1 MEYLSEIFSWIFILL
16 GSFLILIGSIGLI
29 RLPDFWSRLHG
40 ASITDTGGVLF
51 LLIGMMIQAGSIWV
65 FLKLVAIGIFVFV
78 SSPTASHAIA
88 NAAYVTFGYNSKRE
102 VKK

>member
-16 GSFLILIGSIGLI
+16 GSLLILVGSIGLI

-40 ASITDTGGVLF
+40 ASIADTGGVLF
-51 LLIGMMIQAGSIWV
+51 LLIGMMIQASSIWI
-65 FLKLVAIGIFVFV
+65 FLKLVAIGIFLFI

-88 NAAYVTFGYNSKRE
+88 NAAYVTFGYNA
-102 VKK
+102 KKEEKK

>member
-16 GSFLILIGSIGLI
+16 GSFLILVGSIGLI

-51 LLIGMMIQAGSIWV
+51 LLIGMIIQAGSIWI
-65 FLKLVAIGIFVFV
+65 FLKLVAIGIFLFV

-102 VKK
+102 AKK

>member
-65 FLKLVAIGIFVFV
+65 FLKLVAIGIFLFV

-102 VKK
+102 AKK

>member
-16 GSFLILIGSIGLI
+16 GSFLILVGSIGLI

-40 ASITDTGGVLF
+40 VSITDTGGVLF
-51 LLIGMMIQAGSIWV
+51 LLIGMMIQAGSIWI
-65 FLKLVAIGIFVFV
+65 FLKLVAIGIFLFV

-102 VKK
+102 AKK

>member
-1 MEYLSEIFSWIFILL
+1 MEYLSEIFSWFFILL
-16 GSFLILIGSIGLI
+16 GSLLILVGSIGLI

-65 FLKLVAIGIFVFV
+65 FLKLVAIGIFLFV

-102 VKK
+102 AKK

>member
-16 GSFLILIGSIGLI
+16 GSLLILVGSIGLI

-51 LLIGMMIQAGSIWV
+51 LLIGMMIQAGSIWI
-65 FLKLVAIGIFVFV
+65 FLKLVAIGIFLFV

-88 NAAYVTFGYNSKRE
+88 NAAYVTFGYNLKRGA
-102 VKK
+102 KK

>member
-1 MEYLSEIFSWIFILL
+1 MEYLSEIFSWVFILL
-16 GSFLILIGSIGLI
+16 GSFLILVGSIGLI

-40 ASITDTGGVLF
+40 ASIADTGGVLF
-51 LLIGMMIQAGSIWV
+51 LLIGMMIQAGSIWI
-65 FLKLVAIGIFVFV
+65 FLKLVAIGIFLFV

-102 VKK
+102 AKK

>member
-16 GSFLILIGSIGLI
+16 GSLLILIGSIGLI

-51 LLIGMMIQAGSIWV
+51 LLIGMMIQAGSIWI
-65 FLKLVAIGIFVFV
+65 FLKLVAIGIFLFV

-88 NAAYVTFGYNSKRE
+88 NAAYVTFGYNPKRE
-102 VKK
+102 AKK

>member
-1 MEYLSEIFSWIFILL
+1 MEYLSEIFSWIFILM
-16 GSFLILIGSIGLI
+16 GSLLILIGSIGLI

-51 LLIGMMIQAGSIWV
+51 LLIGMMIQAGSIWI
-65 FLKLVAIGIFVFV
+65 FLKLVAIGIFLFV

-102 VKK
+102 AKK

>member
-16 GSFLILIGSIGLI
+16 GSLLILIGSIGLI

-40 ASITDTGGVLF
+40 ASIADTGGVLF
-51 LLIGMMIQAGSIWV
+51 LLIGMMIQAGSIWI
-65 FLKLVAIGIFVFV
+65 FLKLVAIGIFLFV

-102 VKK
+102 AKK

>member
-16 GSFLILIGSIGLI
+16 GSLLILIGSIGLI

-51 LLIGMMIQAGSIWV
+51 LLIGMMIQAGSIWI
-65 FLKLVAIGIFVFV
+65 FLKLVAIGIFLFV

-102 VKK
+102 AKK

>member
-16 GSFLILIGSIGLI
+16 GSLLILIGSIGLI

-65 FLKLVAIGIFVFV
+65 FLKLVAIGIFLFV

-102 VKK
+102 AKK

>member
-1 MEYLSEIFSWIFILL
+1 MEYLAEIFSWIFILL
-16 GSFLILIGSIGLI
+16 GSFLILVGSIGLI

-51 LLIGMMIQAGSIWV
+51 LLIGMMIQAGSIWI
-65 FLKLVAIGIFVFV
+65 FLKLVAIGIFLFI

-88 NAAYVTFGYNSKRE
+88 NAAYVTFGYNPKRE
-102 VKK
+102 SKK

>member
-1 MEYLSEIFSWIFILL
+1 MEYLSEILSWIFILL
-16 GSFLILIGSIGLI
+16 GSLLILVGSIGLI

-51 LLIGMMIQAGSIWV
+51 LLIGMMIQSGSIWI
-65 FLKLVAIGIFVFV
+65 FLKLVAIGIFIFV

-88 NAAYVTFGYNSKRE
+88 NAAYVTFGYNRKRE
-102 VKK
+102 AKK

>member
-16 GSFLILIGSIGLI
+16 GSFLILVGSIGLI

-51 LLIGMMIQAGSIWV
+51 LLIGMMIQAGSIWI
-65 FLKLVAIGIFVFV
+65 FLKLVAIGIFLFV
-78 SSPTASHAIA
+78 SSPTASHAIV
-88 NAAYVTFGYNSKRE
+88 NAAYVTFGYNSKGE
-102 VKK
+102 AKK

>member
-16 GSFLILIGSIGLI
+16 GSFLILVGSIGLI

-51 LLIGMMIQAGSIWV
+51 LLIGMMIQAGSIWI
-65 FLKLVAIGIFVFV
+65 FLKLVAIGIFLFI

-88 NAAYVTFGYNSKRE
+88 NAAYVTFGYNPKRE
-102 VKK
+102 SKK

>member
-1 MEYLSEIFSWIFILL
+1 MEYISEIFSWIFILL
-16 GSFLILIGSIGLI
+16 GSLLILIGSIGLI

-51 LLIGMMIQAGSIWV
+51 LLIGMMIQAGSIWI
-65 FLKLVAIGIFVFV
+65 FLKLVAIGIFLFV

-102 VKK
+102 AKK

>member
-16 GSFLILIGSIGLI
+16 GSLLLLVGSIGLI

-51 LLIGMMIQAGSIWV
+51 LLIGMMIQAGSIWI
-65 FLKLVAIGIFVFV
+65 FLKLVAIGIFLFI

-88 NAAYVTFGYNSKRE
+88 NAAYVTFGYNPKRE
-102 VKK
+102 AKK

>member
-51 LLIGMMIQAGSIWV
+51 LLIGMMIQAGSIWI
-65 FLKLVAIGIFVFV
+65 FLKLVAIGIFLFV

-102 VKK
+102 AKK

>member
-16 GSFLILIGSIGLI
+16 GSFLILVGSIGLI

-65 FLKLVAIGIFVFV
+65 FLKLVAIGIFLFV

-102 VKK
+102 AKK

>member
-102 VKK
+102 AKK

>member
-16 GSFLILIGSIGLI
+16 GSFLILVGSIGLI

-51 LLIGMMIQAGSIWV
+51 LLIGMMIQAGSIWI
-65 FLKLVAIGIFVFV
+65 FLKLVAIGIILFV

-88 NAAYVTFGYNSKRE
+88 NAAYVTFGYNPKRE
-102 VKK
+102 AKK

>member
-1 MEYLSEIFSWIFILL
+1 MEYFSEIFSWIFILL
-16 GSFLILIGSIGLI
+16 GSLLILIGSIGLI

-51 LLIGMMIQAGSIWV
+51 LLIGMMIQAGSIWI
-65 FLKLVAIGIFVFV
+65 FLKLIAIGIFLFI

-88 NAAYVTFGYNSKRE
+88 NAAYVTFGYNPKRE
-102 VKK
+102 AKK

>member
-16 GSFLILIGSIGLI
+16 GSFLILVGSIGLI

-51 LLIGMMIQAGSIWV
+51 LLIGMMIQADSIWI
-65 FLKLVAIGIFVFV
+65 FLKLVAIGIFLFV

-88 NAAYVTFGYNSKRE
+88 NAAYVTFGYNPKRE
-102 VKK
+102 AKK

>member
-16 GSFLILIGSIGLI
+16 GSLLILIGSIGLI

-51 LLIGMMIQAGSIWV
+51 LLIGMMIQAGSIWI
-65 FLKLVAIGIFVFV
+65 FLKLVAIGIFLFI

-102 VKK
+102 AKK

>member
-1 MEYLSEIFSWIFILL
+1 MEYVSEIFSWIFIFL
-16 GSFLILIGSIGLI
+16 GSLLILVGSIGLI

-51 LLIGMMIQAGSIWV
+51 LLIGMMIQAGSIWI
-65 FLKLVAIGIFVFV
+65 FLKLVAIGIFLFV

-102 VKK
+102 AKK

>member
-16 GSFLILIGSIGLI
+16 GSLLILIGSIGLI

-51 LLIGMMIQAGSIWV
+51 LLIGMMIQAGSIWI
-65 FLKLVAIGIFVFV
+65 FLKLVAIGIFLFV

-88 NAAYVTFGYNSKRE
+88 NAAYVTFGYNSKSKA
-102 VKK
+102 KK

>member
-16 GSFLILIGSIGLI
+16 GSFLILVGSIGLI

-51 LLIGMMIQAGSIWV
+51 LLIGMMIQAGSIWI
-65 FLKLVAIGIFVFV
+65 FLKLVAIGIFLFV

-88 NAAYVTFGYNSKRE
+88 NAAYVTFGYNPKRGQ
-102 VKK
+102 KK

>member
-16 GSFLILIGSIGLI
+16 GSLLILIGSIGLI

-51 LLIGMMIQAGSIWV
+51 LLIGMMIQAGSIWI
-65 FLKLVAIGIFVFV
+65 FLKLVAIGIFLFI

-88 NAAYVTFGYNSKRE
+88 NAAYVTFGYNPKRE
-102 VKK
+102 TKK

>member
-16 GSFLILIGSIGLI
+16 GSFLILVGSIGLI

-51 LLIGMMIQAGSIWV
+51 LLIGMMIQADSIWI
-65 FLKLVAIGIFVFV
+65 FLKLVAIGIFLFV

-102 VKK
+102 AKK

>member
-16 GSFLILIGSIGLI
+16 GSLLILIGSIGLI

-40 ASITDTGGVLF
+40 ASITDTCGVLF
-51 LLIGMMIQAGSIWV
+51 LLIGMMIKAGSIWI
-65 FLKLVAIGIFVFV
+65 FLKLVAIGIFLFV

-102 VKK
+102 AKK

>member
-16 GSFLILIGSIGLI
+16 GSFLILVGSIGLI

-51 LLIGMMIQAGSIWV
+51 LLIGMMIQAGSVWI
-65 FLKLVAIGIFVFV
+65 FLKLVAIGIFLFV

-102 VKK
+102 AKK

>member
-1 MEYLSEIFSWIFILL
+1 MEYLSVILSWIFILL
-16 GSFLILIGSIGLI
+16 GSLLILIGSIGLI

-51 LLIGMMIQAGSIWV
+51 LLIGMMIQAGSIWI
-65 FLKLVAIGIFVFV
+65 FLKLVAIGIFLFI

-88 NAAYVTFGYNSKRE
+88 NAAYVTFGYNPKRE
-102 VKK
+102 AKK

>member
-1 MEYLSEIFSWIFILL
+1 MEYISEIFSWIFILL
-16 GSFLILIGSIGLI
+16 GSFLILVGSIGLI

-51 LLIGMMIQAGSIWV
+51 LLIGMMIQAGSIWI
-65 FLKLVAIGIFVFV
+65 FLKLVAIGIFLFV

-102 VKK
+102 AKK

>member
-16 GSFLILIGSIGLI
+16 GSFLILVGSIGLI

-51 LLIGMMIQAGSIWV
+51 LLIGMMIQAGSIWI
-65 FLKLVAIGIFVFV
+65 FLKLVAIGIFLFI

-88 NAAYVTFGYNSKRE
+88 NAAYVTFGYNPKRE
-102 VKK
+102 PKK

>member
-16 GSFLILIGSIGLI
+16 GSLLILIGSIGLI

-51 LLIGMMIQAGSIWV
+51 LLIGMMIQAGSIWI
-65 FLKLVAIGIFVFV
+65 FLKLVAIGIFLFV

-88 NAAYVTFGYNSKRE
+88 NAAYVTFGYNPKRE
-102 VKK
+102 QKK

>member
-1 MEYLSEIFSWIFILL
+1 LESFLDILSWIFLCL
-16 GSFLILIGSIGLI
+16 GSILILIGSIGLL

-51 LLIGMMIQAGSIWV
+51 ILIGLTLQTNSIWI
-65 FLKLVAIGIFVFV
+65 FLKLVIIGIFLFI

-88 NAAYVTFGYNSKRE
+88 NAAFVGLGYKG
-102 VKK
+102 KKGIKK